1 MLPSLLVPTL
11 TGVAVVEDGVDV
23 VEYGVDVVEYGVD
36 VVEDGVVVT
45 VVVPVLEAQLE
56 IGFPPGATN
65 HRKTR
70 CRSVRALDIVA
81 IQIIRAMIVV
91 ATRSAGW

>member
-56 IGFPPGATN
+56 IGFTAKVYQVLPTTEKPDVVP
-65 HRKTR
+65 
-70 CRSVRALDIVA
+70 SVHL
-81 IQIIRAMIVV
+81 
-91 ATRSAGW
+91 T